1 MQAHS
6 QAEAA
11 PSPGELAGL
20 SGDQLLAV
28 LAERVGAHAD
38 ARMVYGDPIERDGIT
53 IVPVATVRWGFGIG
67 SGYRGAP
74 MRTGGGGA
82 TATPTG
88 YLEITGGRCRY
99 VPLHAGSRRSGALAA
114 AAAMLTRRLLRRQ
127 APPHAREAADAK
139 P

>member
-1 MQAHS
+1 MRAHS
-6 QAEAA
+6 QAETE
-11 PSPGELAGL
+11 PPEL
-20 SGDQLLAV
+20 SGDQILAV
-28 LAERVGAHAD
+28 LAERVGGHAD

-88 YLEITGGRCRY
+88 YLELSGGRCRF
-99 VPLHAGSRRSGALAA
+99 VPLHASTRRSGALAA
-114 AAAMLTRRLLRRQ
+114 AASMLARRLRRRQ
-127 APPHAREAADAK
+127 APPDAREAVDTE